1 MRTPGGGDEIHGN
14 FSVIPGNQLTVTELR
29 SYEPGVAR
37 VDDPLA
43 TPVAAYYHADL
54 IGSTWS
60 MSDENGEGV
69 DAARYSAFGE
79 LVEGTAHRYGYAGAY
94 GYQTDA
100 DVYGGPG
107 AFPFLHVGAR
117 YYDPATGRFL
127 QRDPIGILG
136 GLNVYSY
143 VVSTPTTIVD
153 PQGLQALVPPGHTPV
168 VPAPRPPLS
177 SISDTP
183 LPVNLPPPADLAT
196 ACNQFNHIWMAQPL
210 ITTRKPRRETCNCFK
225 PPYDQPHLH
234 PAPDPPPPSGPCG
247 AGGGSG
253 GGAAGAFIG
262 ILVLGFKRRSSER
275 LSRS

>member
-136 GLNVYSY
+136 GLNVYAYVRNRPMSY
-143 VVSTPTTIVD
+143 LDPNGLDFTGALEDAAVGAVVGGTYCGTCLGVTGGMAGGGPGAVAG
-153 PQGLQALVPPGHTPV
+153 GLAGGAVG
-168 VPAPRPPLS
+168 
-177 SISDTP
+177 SISGWCGGF
-183 LPVNLPPPADLAT
+183 VSHYIADWL
-196 ACNQFNHIWMAQPL
+196 FD
-210 ITTRKPRRETCNCFK
+210 R
-225 PPYDQPHLH
+225 H
-234 PAPDPPPPSGPCG
+234 PTPPPPIPTPPPMEPLPPLVGPPDPG
-247 AGGGSG
+247 W
-253 GGAAGAFIG
+253 AA
-262 ILVLGFKRRSSER
+262 
-275 LSRS
+275 